1 MKSWELWLEYL
12 KSKINIIQRLINTT
26 STPDAFIV
34 NKSES
39 PAIANIN
46 RFLAKYNLNKISNLQ
61 LYDEQAKYYERNG
74 YVASIVEYS
83 KFTPDE
89 VVAILLDGLQHKKS
103 TISFLSCIYNQKQ
116 RNFVTVQE
124 QLPKKNKNKKQV
136 VVNKLL
142 DKQRELISYGA
153 EVVLPLETI
162 NIIREYFYGLSTVEV
177 YSTDTFINEQLIK
190 ADEPFYSKI
199 TDDLVLQI
207 NDHYYMTLF
216 TKEYP
221 ENTVQLLQNLFN
233 VLCDSD
239 INLFY
244 NINCNDLENNKVK
257 FINTFIVFDSSREK
271 LLEKTKLLIDYMY
284 SNFGWLLAKNKGFS
298 FQQFMSCIPM
308 QFDDDIAKFQ
318 DNYTIKHTFPTE
330 LLKDFIYHEIQT
342 TT

>member
-124 QLPKKNKNKKQV
+124 QLPKKNKNKKQEYE
-136 VVNKLL
+136 
-142 DKQRELISYGA
+142 Q
-153 EVVLPLETI
+153 
-162 NIIREYFYGLSTVEV
+162 IRG
-177 YSTDTFINEQLIK
+177 I
-190 ADEPFYSKI
+190 
-199 TDDLVLQI
+199 
-207 NDHYYMTLF
+207 
-216 TKEYP
+216 
-221 ENTVQLLQNLFN
+221 
-233 VLCDSD
+233 
-239 INLFY
+239 
-244 NINCNDLENNKVK
+244 
-257 FINTFIVFDSSREK
+257 
-271 LLEKTKLLIDYMY
+271 
-284 SNFGWLLAKNKGFS
+284 
-298 FQQFMSCIPM
+298 
-308 QFDDDIAKFQ
+308 
-318 DNYTIKHTFPTE
+318 
-330 LLKDFIYHEIQT
+330 
-342 TT
+342 